1 MNNVIFIYFFHFYL
15 EKEKEEKTNEQINK
29 VPEVFN
35 SMCLDCSSD
44 LPSYTSFD

>member
-1 MNNVIFIYFFHFYL
+1 MLFLFIFSTFIW
-15 EKEKEEKTNEQINK
+15 KEKEEKTNEQINK

>member
-1 MNNVIFIYFFHFYL
+1 MLFLFIFSTFIW
-15 EKEKEEKTNEQINK
+15 KEKEEKTNKEINK